1 MFLLYAIPF
10 LYLICFGGL
19 AYYIIRIIHAGT
31 ETYNKVYTEE
41 TSRQFADIFLFIPPR
56 RIADLAW
63 AASVASFLLIFLI
76 AGDFSSTAGMIRGF
90 IIGALAAGLT
100 LNLPRW
106 YLAILKRR
114 RAEQFNEQLI
124 DALMTMSNALRSG
137 SSIIQAFEH
146 IVRQNTLPI
155 SQEFNLFL
163 QETRLGV
170 RFEEALANL
179 NARVN
184 SDDLTIMIR
193 AIEIARQ
200 TGGNLTE
207 VFDKIS
213 AMIRERMRIQ
223 KRIMALT
230 SQGRLQGIVVG
241 IMPVLLVIAMF
252 ILDPKMMLSF
262 FTAPAGIIIAFA
274 ALILEIAGA
283 LMIRKI
289 INIDI

>member
-1 MFLLYAIPF
+1 MFSAYAIPL
-10 LYLICFGGL
+10 LYLICFSGL
-19 AYYIIRIIHAGT
+19 AYYIIGIIQSGT

-56 RIADLAW
+56 RISELAW
-63 AASVASFLLIFLI
+63 AAAVAAFLLLFFLT
-76 AGDFSSTAGMIRGF
+76 GDFSSTAGTIRGF
-90 IIGALAAGLT
+90 FFGALAAGLA

-106 YLAILKRR
+106 YLALLKRR
-114 RAEQFNEQLI
+114 RAEQFNEQLV

-137 SSIIQAFEH
+137 ASIIQAFEH
-146 IVRQNTLPI
+146 IVRQNLTPI

-170 RFEEALANL
+170 KFEDALANL
-179 NARVN
+179 NTRIN
-184 SDDLTIMIR
+184 CEDLTIMIR

-223 KRIMALT
+223 KRITALT

-241 IMPVLLVIAMF
+241 IMPVFLMAAMF
-252 ILDPKMMLSF
+252 LLDPKMMVSF
-262 FTAPAGIIIAFA
+262 FTSPLGIIIAFV
-274 ALILEIAGA
+274 ALVLEIIGA

>member
-1 MFLLYAIPF
+1 MLFYVIPC
-10 LYLICFGGL
+10 LYLICFAGL
-19 AYYIIRIIHAGT
+19 TFYIAQIARSGT
-31 ETYNKVYTEE
+31 ETYNKAYTEE
-41 TSRQFADIFLFIPPR
+41 TARKFADIFLFIPPK
-56 RIADLAW
+56 RIAELAW
-63 AASVASFLLIFLI
+63 AVSMVSFLLFFILT
-76 AGDFSSTAGMIRGF
+76 GDFSSVAGTIRGLV
-90 IIGALAAGLT
+90 ISGIAAGVM

-114 RAEQFNEQLI
+114 RLEQFNEQLV
-124 DALMTMSNALRSG
+124 DGLMTMSNSLRSG

-146 IVRQNTLPI
+146 IVRQNQTPI

-170 RFEEALANL
+170 KFEEALANL
-179 NARVN
+179 NKRID
-184 SDDLTIMIR
+184 SEDLTIMIR

-213 AMIRERMRIQ
+213 AMIRERLRIQ

-241 IMPVLLVIAMF
+241 VMPVILVIAMF
-252 ILDPKMMLSF
+252 VLDSEMMISF
-262 FTAPAGIIIAFA
+262 FTAPLGVLIAFA
-274 ALILEIAGA
+274 AIILEIIGA
-283 LMIRKI
+283 LLIRKI
-289 INIDI
+289 IHIDI